1 MQVLIRTDR
10 IMVEQLD
17 SPDMSEGGIVLPN
30 QSKVKQ
36 AWAVVLKIGPDVE
49 DIEEGDRI
57 AFADFSGVNV
67 ELETDEGKREFLILS
82 QDDVLLVLR
91 NDEQG
96 LNKQELDDGRD
107 NDTEEVEPGPLE
119 GSRVHKEV
127 ESSGSDV

>member
-10 IMVEQLD
+10 LLVKQME
-17 SPDMSEGGIVLPN
+17 SESVTKGGIILPD

-36 AWAVVLKIGPDVE
+36 AWATVLQIGPDVE

-67 ELETDEGKREFLILS
+67 ELETDEGKQEFLILS

-91 NDEQG
+91 DEKQG
-96 LNKQELDDGRD
+96 LNTQELDNHD
-107 NDTEEVEPGPLE
+107 DTNQSRESYQQINPLPTTEIE
-119 GSRVHKEV
+119 GKLE
-127 ESSGSDV
+127 